1 MTSPV
6 NEFAVDATAAGRL
19 GIAARILLCL
29 VVMSAVVIAISF
41 IAISS
46 FSELKRS
53 FDRVVAHELG
63 SIEVA
68 DELKQRAEAL
78 AGMAP

>member
-6 NEFAVDATAAGRL
+6 NEFTVDATAAGRL

-46 FSELKRS
+46 FSELK
-53 FDRVVAHELG
+53 
-63 SIEVA
+63 
-68 DELKQRAEAL
+68 EAL
-78 AGMAP
+78 TVWWPMNLGRSKSQTN